1 MAVKETFTS
10 TFKAENVSKFKKRL
24 AAEGFHDVSKE
35 DRFNSIIK
43 GAVHASAEWQKIR
56 IQWNIEKD
64 ERH

>member
-1 MAVKETFTS
+1 MAVKEIFTS

-43 GAVHASAEWQKIR
+43 GAVHASAE
-56 IQWNIEKD
+56 
-64 ERH
+64 